1 MKQRIPEIDVLR
13 GLGIVFV
20 LLGHAIIVYPINL
33 HSIPIFQF
41 VFNIV
46 SSVHIYLL
54 FLLAGFCYR
63 KKADYLEYLWG
74 KVKHIMI
81 PYIIFNMVDMVPR
94 ALLITFVNRPA
105 DFMESIRRILFY
117 GGEYWFLYVLFMIY
131 IIVPFVSS
139 ASTGIQEQEIVV
151 FIMALILGVS
161 ALFVDMPE
169 ILRIDSISR
178 CFVFFYAGF
187 LVKKCWQ
194 SCMYLY
200 GTLVNRKKVSA
211 ILFGILWIG
220 IVVLAQMTEEAEWI
234 FLIATV
240 VGILFWVQVVGC
252 LKNSP
257 IGNALQKCG
266 QRSLQLYLFN
276 GFLLV
281 ISRTLIINVLEI
293 RNPWIIVGA
302 NMVFTLGVSM
312 LIIEILSKNKL
323 GRFILGE

>member
-1 MKQRIPEIDVLR
+1 
-13 GLGIVFV
+13 
-20 LLGHAIIVYPINL
+20 
-33 HSIPIFQF
+33 
-41 VFNIV
+41 
-46 SSVHIYLL
+46 
-54 FLLAGFCYR
+54 
-63 KKADYLEYLWG
+63 
-74 KVKHIMI
+74 
-81 PYIIFNMVDMVPR
+81 
-94 ALLITFVNRPA
+94 
-105 DFMESIRRILFY
+105 
-117 GGEYWFLYVLFMIY
+117 
-131 IIVPFVSS
+131 
-139 ASTGIQEQEIVV
+139 
-151 FIMALILGVS
+151 
-161 ALFVDMPE
+161 MPE

-178 CFVFFYAGF
+178 CLVFFYAGF

-220 IVVLAQMTEEAEWI
+220 IVVLAQMTEEAEWM
-234 FLIATV
+234 FLIAAV

-257 IGNALQKCG
+257 IGNVLQKCG

-281 ISRTLIINVLEI
+281 ISRTLIINVLKI

>member
-1 MKQRIPEIDVLR
+1 M
-13 GLGIVFV
+13 
-20 LLGHAIIVYPINL
+20 
-33 HSIPIFQF
+33 
-41 VFNIV
+41 
-46 SSVHIYLL
+46 
-54 FLLAGFCYR
+54 
-63 KKADYLEYLWG
+63 
-74 KVKHIMI
+74 
-81 PYIIFNMVDMVPR
+81 
-94 ALLITFVNRPA
+94 
-105 DFMESIRRILFY
+105 
-117 GGEYWFLYVLFMIY
+117 YVLFMIY

-220 IVVLAQMTEEAEWI
+220 IVVLAQMTEEAEWM
-234 FLIATV
+234 FLIAAV

>member
-81 PYIIFNMVDMVPR
+81 PYSIFSMVDMVPR

-117 GGEYWFLYVLFMIY
+117 GGEYWFLYV
-131 IIVPFVSS
+131 
-139 ASTGIQEQEIVV
+139 
-151 FIMALILGVS
+151 
-161 ALFVDMPE
+161 
-169 ILRIDSISR
+169 
-178 CFVFFYAGF
+178 FFYAGF

-211 ILFGILWIG
+211 ILFGILWIA
-220 IVVLAQMTEEAEWI
+220 IVVLAQMTEEAEWM
-234 FLIATV
+234 FLIVTV
-240 VGILFWVQVVGC
+240 AGILFWVQVVGC

-257 IGNALQKCG
+257 IGNVLRKCG

-281 ISRTLIINVLEI
+281 ISRTLIINVLKI

-312 LIIEILSKNKL
+312 LIIESLSKISWEDLSWVNRKECDFFAYSL
-323 GRFILGE
+323 